1 MEATEIADN
10 LTEAHDHA
18 HEAEVR
24 HTASS
29 ETFRKRV
36 GVYIG
41 ALAAVLAITS
51 LGGGYAMKETINNNI
66 QVSDN
71 YAFYQARKAR
81 ETATVLAIDEL
92 ESLLLSR
99 PDLPAEATTAIRA
112 KIETDRKSLEHF
124 ASSPATGDGEKE
136 LLAKAETLK
145 QKRNASQAR
154 DINFDFAEALM
165 QIAIVIASVS
175 ILSASR
181 SLLLISIISACF
193 AILLS
198 LNGFFLFVDLPS
210 LGG

>member
-18 HEAEVR
+18 HEAGAH

-41 ALAAVLAITS
+41 ALAALLAITS

-71 YAFYQARKAR
+71 YAFYQARNAR
-81 ETATVLAIDEL
+81 ETATLAGIDEL
-92 ESLLLSR
+92 EALLLSR
-99 PDLPAEATTAIRA
+99 PDLPADSVAAIRT
-112 KIETDRKSLEHF
+112 KIEADRKNIEHF
-124 ASSPATGDGEKE
+124 ESSPAAGDGKKE
-136 LLAKAETLK
+136 LLAKAESLK
-145 QKRNASQAR
+145 VKRDAAQSR
-154 DINFDFAEALM
+154 DINFDFAEALL
-165 QIAIVIASVS
+165 QIAIVIASTS

-181 SLLLISIISACF
+181 PLLLISAISACF

-198 LNGFFLFVDLPS
+198 LNGFFLLIDLP
-210 LGG
+210 LPHG

>member
-18 HEAEVR
+18 HEAELR

-71 YAFYQARKAR
+71 YAFYQARNTR
-81 ETATVLAIDEL
+81 ETATLLAIDEL
-92 ESLLLSR
+92 ESVLLSR
-99 PDLPAEATTAIRA
+99 PDLPADAAAAIRS
-112 KIETDRKSLEHF
+112 KIELDQKNVEHF
-124 ASSPATGDGEKE
+124 ESSPIAGDGKKE
-136 LLAKAETLK
+136 LLAKADALK
-145 QKRNASQAR
+145 LKRDAAQAR
-154 DINFDFAEALM
+154 DINFDFAEALL
-165 QIAIVIASVS
+165 QIAIVIASTS

-181 SLLLISIISACF
+181 PLLMISILSACF

-198 LNGFFLFVDLPS
+198 LNGFFLLVGLP
-210 LGG
+210 LPNG